1 MPPAASAGNAPPLEP
16 ETDMTIAIRKSE
28 PSSEGAKAF
37 LAGRR
42 KQILIDGLWRD
53 ASSGKTFATFDPAS
67 GRRLAE
73 LGEGTDAD
81 VDEAV
86 ASARQAL
93 SSSEWKGMTPSARG
107 RLLWR
112 IAELID
118 AHVEELAELETLD
131 QGKTFRTGRFGEI
144 PASAEHFRY
153 FAGFCTKI
161 LGTTIPT
168 SIAYQPEGKQIFA
181 YTTRQPIGV
190 VAAITPWNS
199 PMLMAAMKLAPALA
213 AGCTV
218 VLKPAEETSLTAL
231 RLGELM
237 LEAGLPK
244 GVVNIV
250 TGFGETVGAALT
262 AHPDVDKVAFTG
274 STEVGKVIVSAA
286 QGNLKKLTLEL
297 GGKSPAIIMPDA
309 DMALTIPGVA
319 RGIFSNSGQVCVA
332 GSRVY
337 AHRAVYDEV
346 VDGLARA
353 AGALT
358 LGHGLDAATD
368 LGPLVNRDQ
377 AIRVAGY
384 VSEGRAQG
392 AEIAAGGH
400 QTGEFGTFYEPTVV
414 TGVRSDMRMMREEIF
429 GPVVA
434 VTPFA
439 EVEEAIAYAND
450 SPYGL
455 AGSVWTRD
463 LSTAHQL
470 ASQVKAG
477 TVWINCHSYFSPELP
492 KGGHK
497 QSGWGY
503 ENGAPGLE
511 NYLETKTVCAVI

>member
-1 MPPAASAGNAPPLEP
+1 
-16 ETDMTIAIRKSE
+16 MTITIKTPE
-28 PSSEGAKAF
+28 PRSEGARAF
-37 LAGRR
+37 LARR
-42 KQILIDGLWRD
+42 QKQILIDGVWRD
-53 ASSGKTFATFDPAS
+53 AGSGKRFETFDPAS
-67 GRRLAE
+67 GRPLAE
-73 LGEGTDAD
+73 LAEATASD

-86 ASARQAL
+86 ASARAAL
-93 SSSEWKGMTPSARG
+93 TSKEWKGMTPSARG
-107 RLLWR
+107 KLLWK

-131 QGKTFRTGRFGEI
+131 QGKSFKTGRFGEI
-144 PASAEHFRY
+144 PASAEQFRY

-181 YTTRQPIGV
+181 YTTREPVGV

-218 VLKPAEETSLTAL
+218 VLKPAEETSLTAI
-231 RLGELM
+231 RLVELM

-244 GVVNIV
+244 GVVNLV
-250 TGFGETVGAALT
+250 TGFGEVVGAALT

-274 STEVGKVIVSAA
+274 STEVGKLIVSAA
-286 QGNLKKLTLEL
+286 EGNLKKLTLEL
-297 GGKSPAIIMPDA
+297 GGKSPAIVMPDA
-309 DMALTIPGVA
+309 DMALAIPGIA

-337 AHRAVYDEV
+337 AHRAVYDAV
-346 VDGLARA
+346 VEGLSKA
-353 AGALT
+353 ATALT
-358 LGHGLDAATD
+358 LGHGLDAGTD
-368 LGPLVNRDQ
+368 LGPLVNRKQ
-377 AIRVAGY
+377 ADRVAGFIA
-384 VSEGRAQG
+384 EGRSEG
-392 AEIAAGGH
+392 AEITSGGN
-400 QTGEFGTFYEPTVV
+400 QTGEFGTFFEPTVV
-414 TGVRSDMRMMREEIF
+414 TSVRPDMRMMREEIF

-434 VTPFA
+434 VTPFDDP
-439 EVEEAIAYAND
+439 EEAIAYAND

-455 AGSVWTRD
+455 AGSVWTQD
-463 LSTAHQL
+463 LSSAHRL
-470 ASQVKAG
+470 AARVKAG
-477 TVWINCHSYFSPELP
+477 TIWINCHSYFSPELP

>member
-1 MPPAASAGNAPPLEP
+1 
-16 ETDMTIAIRKSE
+16 MTIAMTMPE
-28 PSSEGAKAF
+28 PRSEGAKAF
-37 LAGRR
+37 LAVRQ
-42 KQILIDGLWRD
+42 KKILIDGIWRD
-53 ASSGKTFATFDPAS
+53 AGAGQRFQTFDPAS
-67 GRRLAE
+67 GRLLAE
-73 LGEGTDAD
+73 LAEGTAAD

-86 ASARQAL
+86 AAARRAL
-93 SSSEWKGMTPSARG
+93 TSGEWQGLTPSNRG
-107 RLLWR
+107 KLLWK

-131 QGKTFRTGRFGEI
+131 QGKSYKTGRFGEI
-144 PASAEHFRY
+144 PASAEQFRY

-168 SIAYQPEGKQIFA
+168 SIAYQPAGKQILA
-181 YTTRQPIGV
+181 YTTREPIGV

-218 VLKPAEETSLTAL
+218 VLKPAEETSLTAI
-231 RLGELM
+231 RLLELM

-244 GVVNIV
+244 GVVNLI
-250 TGFGETVGAALT
+250 TGYGETVGAALT

-274 STEVGKVIVSAA
+274 STEVGKLIVGAA
-286 QGNLKKLTLEL
+286 RGNLKKLTLEL

-309 DMALTIPGVA
+309 DMALAIPGVA

-337 AHRAVYDEV
+337 AHRSVHEQV
-346 VDGLARA
+346 VEGLSKA

-358 LGHGLDAATD
+358 LGHGLDPATD
-368 LGPLVNRDQ
+368 LGPLVNRKQ
-377 AIRVAGY
+377 ADRVAGFIA
-384 VSEGRAQG
+384 EGRAEG
-392 AEIAAGGH
+392 AEIATGGTQH
-400 QTGEFGTFYEPTVV
+400 GEFSTFFDPTVV
-414 TGVRSDMRMMREEIF
+414 TSVRPEMRLMREEIF

-434 VTPFA
+434 VTPFDD
-439 EVEEAIAYAND
+439 VEEAIAFAND

-455 AGSVWTRD
+455 AGSVWTEN
-463 LSTAHQL
+463 LSAAHRL
-470 ASQVKAG
+470 AARVKAG
-477 TVWINCHSYFSPELP
+477 TIWINCHSYFSPELP
-492 KGGHK
+492 KGGHR

-503 ENGAPGLE
+503 ENGAPGLD

>member
-1 MPPAASAGNAPPLEP
+1 
-16 ETDMTIAIRKSE
+16 MTITINTPE
-28 PSSEGAKAF
+28 PRSEGARAF
-37 LAGRR
+37 LARR
-42 KQILIDGLWRD
+42 QKQILIDGVWRD
-53 ASSGKTFATFDPAS
+53 AGSGQRFETFDPAS
-67 GRRLAE
+67 GRLLAE
-73 LGEGTDAD
+73 LAEATASD

-86 ASARQAL
+86 ASARAAL
-93 SSSEWKGMTPSARG
+93 ISKEWKGMTPSARG
-107 RLLWR
+107 KLLWK

-131 QGKTFRTGRFGEI
+131 QGKSFRTGRFGEI
-144 PASAEHFRY
+144 PASVEQFRY

-168 SIAYQPEGKQIFA
+168 SIAYQPEGREIFA
-181 YTTRQPIGV
+181 YTTREPVGV

-218 VLKPAEETSLTAL
+218 VLKPAEETSLTAI
-231 RLGELM
+231 RLVELM

-244 GVVNIV
+244 GVVNLV
-250 TGFGETVGAALT
+250 TGFGEVVGAALT
-262 AHPDVDKVAFTG
+262 AHPEVDKVAFTG
-274 STEVGKVIVSAA
+274 STEVGKLIVSAA

-297 GGKSPAIIMPDA
+297 GGKSPAIVMPDA
-309 DMALTIPGVA
+309 DMALAIPGIA

-337 AHRAVYDEV
+337 AHRAVYDAV
-346 VDGLARA
+346 VEGLSKA
-353 AGALT
+353 ATALT
-358 LGHGLDAATD
+358 LGHGLDAGTD
-368 LGPLVNRDQ
+368 LGPLVNRKQ
-377 AIRVAGY
+377 ADRVAGFIA
-384 VSEGRAQG
+384 EGRSEG
-392 AEIAAGGH
+392 AEITSGGN
-400 QTGEFGTFYEPTVV
+400 QTGEFGTFFEPTVV
-414 TGVRSDMRMMREEIF
+414 TSVRPDMRMMREEIF

-434 VTPFA
+434 VTPFDDP
-439 EVEEAIAYAND
+439 EEAIAYAND

-455 AGSVWTRD
+455 AGSVWTQD
-463 LSTAHQL
+463 LSSAHRL
-470 ASQVKAG
+470 AARVKAG
-477 TVWINCHSYFSPELP
+477 TIWINCHSYFSPELP

>member
-1 MPPAASAGNAPPLEP
+1 
-16 ETDMTIAIRKSE
+16 MTLAITTPTPKT
-28 PSSEGAKAF
+28 EGARAF
-37 LAGRR
+37 LAKPR
-42 KQILIDGLWRD
+42 KQILIDGQWHD
-53 ASSGKTFATFDPAS
+53 AGAGGTFETLDPAS
-67 GRRLAE
+67 GQMLALLAE
-73 LGEGTDAD
+73 GTADD
-81 VDEAV
+81 VDAAV

-93 SSSEWKGMTPSARG
+93 TSPEWRQLTPSARG
-107 RLLWR
+107 KLLWK
-112 IAELID
+112 IADLID

-131 QGKTFRTGRFGEI
+131 QGKSYKTGRFGEI
-144 PASAEHFRY
+144 PASAEQFRY

-168 SIAYQPEGKQIFA
+168 SISYQPAGKQIFA
-181 YTTRQPIGV
+181 YTTREPIGV

-250 TGFGETVGAALT
+250 TGFGEVVGAALT
-262 AHPDVDKVAFTG
+262 GHPDVDKVAFTG
-274 STEVGKVIVSAA
+274 STEVGKMIVGAA

-297 GGKSPAIIMPDA
+297 GGKSPAIILADA
-309 DMALTIPGVA
+309 DMTLAIPGVA

-337 AHRAVYDEV
+337 AHRSVYDQV
-346 VDGLARA
+346 VDGLSKA
-353 AGALT
+353 ASALT
-358 LGHGLDAATD
+358 LGHGLDPATD
-368 LGPLVNRDQ
+368 LGPLVNRKQ
-377 AIRVAGY
+377 ADRVAGFIRD
-384 VSEGRAQG
+384 GRAEG
-392 AEIAAGGH
+392 AEIAAGGR
-400 QTGEFGTFYEPTVV
+400 QDGEFGTFFEPTVV
-414 TGVRSDMRMMREEIF
+414 TSVRPNMRLMREEIF

-434 VTPFA
+434 VTPFDDPT
-439 EVEEAIAYAND
+439 EAIAYAND

-455 AGSVWTRD
+455 AGSVWTQD
-463 LSTAHQL
+463 LSNAHRL
-470 ASQVKAG
+470 AASVKAG
-477 TVWINCHSYFSPELP
+477 TIWINCHSYFSPELP
-492 KGGHK
+492 KGGHR

-503 ENGAPGLE
+503 ENGAPGLD

>member
-1 MPPAASAGNAPPLEP
+1 
-16 ETDMTIAIRKSE
+16 MTITIKTPE
-28 PSSEGAKAF
+28 PRSEGARAF
-37 LAGRR
+37 LARR
-42 KQILIDGLWRD
+42 QKQILIDGVWRD
-53 ASSGKTFATFDPAS
+53 AGSGKRFETFDPAS
-67 GRRLAE
+67 GKLLAE
-73 LGEGTDAD
+73 LAEATASD

-86 ASARQAL
+86 ASARTAL
-93 SSSEWKGMTPSARG
+93 TSKEWKGMTPSARG
-107 RLLWR
+107 KLLWK

-131 QGKTFRTGRFGEI
+131 QGKSFRTGRFGEI
-144 PASAEHFRY
+144 PASAEQFRY

-168 SIAYQPEGKQIFA
+168 SIAYQPEGREIFA
-181 YTTRQPIGV
+181 YTTREPVGV

-218 VLKPAEETSLTAL
+218 VLKPAEETSLTAI
-231 RLGELM
+231 RLVELM

-244 GVVNIV
+244 GVVNLV
-250 TGFGETVGAALT
+250 TGFGEVVGAALT

-274 STEVGKVIVSAA
+274 STEVGKLIVSAA

-297 GGKSPAIIMPDA
+297 GGKSPAIVMPDA
-309 DMALTIPGVA
+309 DMALAIPGIA

-337 AHRAVYDEV
+337 AHRAVYDAV
-346 VDGLARA
+346 VDGLSKA
-353 AGALT
+353 AAALT
-358 LGHGLDAATD
+358 LGHGLDAGTD
-368 LGPLVNRDQ
+368 LGPLVNRKQ
-377 AIRVAGY
+377 ADRVAGFIA
-384 VSEGRAQG
+384 EGRSEG
-392 AEIAAGGH
+392 AEITSGGN
-400 QTGEFGTFYEPTVV
+400 QTGEFGTFFEPTVV
-414 TGVRSDMRMMREEIF
+414 TSVRPDMRMMREEIF

-434 VTPFA
+434 VTPFDDPD
-439 EVEEAIAYAND
+439 EAIAYAND

-455 AGSVWTRD
+455 AGSVWTED
-463 LSTAHQL
+463 LSSAHRL
-470 ASQVKAG
+470 AARVKAG
-477 TVWINCHSYFSPELP
+477 TIWINCHSYFSPELP